1 MWGDRGNSLASTGW
15 VWRAAKGRSGVC
27 KSKMELG
34 ARIEKGEK
42 IAMGARTKAVVRTE
56 MGKRVGSGVRTK

>member
-1 MWGDRGNSLASTGW
+1 MEGGQGSE
-15 VWRAAKGRSGVC
+15 RS
-27 KSKMELG
+27 
-34 ARIEKGEK
+34 RIEKGEK